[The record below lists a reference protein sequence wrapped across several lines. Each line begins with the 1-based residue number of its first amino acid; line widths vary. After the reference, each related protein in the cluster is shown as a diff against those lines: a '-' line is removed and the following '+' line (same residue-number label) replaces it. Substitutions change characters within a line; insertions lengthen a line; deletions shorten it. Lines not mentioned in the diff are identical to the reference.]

1 MTHQQILDKLAAK
14 SLVQNI
20 DEDLARLTGTAMR
33 YAKHDKEIAA
43 NLTNYI
49 LPKMILRWNCILE
62 ADSEEVTVNYKRK
75 AYIALAVTLHKYGLT
90 DKIINEKAIHAIDDL
105 NKEVVLSDDFFR
117 KTAEI
122 KAFINSKATELKRIP
137 SSPDNITFYR
147 PKDVISIQLG
157 KQYFCAYIHSHE
169 RPNESPILE
178 FYDKI
183 FDSIPKI
190 EALEKIKAKGRMY
203 DSGVTRVS
211 KFSVAGIKFLPDLAN
226 QIKLIAACVET
237 PPSNTHLDEP
247 VGLYTITD
255 IFGIQDDID
264 NLFK

>member
-14 SLVQNI
+14 ALVQNI

-33 YAKHDKEIAA
+33 YAKHDREIAA

-49 LPKMILRWNCILE
+49 LSKMLQRWNCILK
-62 ADSEEVTVNYKRK
+62 ADSSEVIINYKRK
-75 AYIALAVTLHKYGLT
+75 ANIALALTLHKYGLT
-90 DKIINEKAIHAIDDL
+90 DEIIREKAIKAIDDL
-105 NKEVVLSDDFFR
+105 NNEVVLDDDFFR

-122 KAFINSKATELKRIP
+122 KTFINSKPTELKRIP

-169 RPNESPILE
+169 RPNESPVLE

-183 FDSIPKI
+183 FDSVPKI
-190 EALEKIKAKGRMY
+190 GELEKINAKGRMN
-203 DSGVTRVS
+203 DSGVTRIS

-226 QIKLIAACVET
+226 QIKLIAACVEV
-237 PPSNTHLDEP
+237 PPFNTHLAES

-255 IFGIQDDID
+255 VFGMQDDID

>member
-20 DEDLARLTGTAMR
+20 DEDLARLTAIAMR

-49 LPKMILRWNCILE
+49 LPKMLLRWNCVLE
-62 ADSEEVTVNYKRK
+62 ADGSEVTINYKRK
-75 AYIALAVTLHKYGLT
+75 ANVALAVMLHKYGLT
-90 DKIINEKAIHAIDDL
+90 DEIITEKAISAIDDL
-105 NKEVVLSDDFFR
+105 NNEVVLGDDFFR

-122 KAFINSKATELKRIP
+122 KTFINSKPTELKRIP
-137 SSPDNITFYR
+137 SSPENITFYR

-157 KQYFCAYIHSHE
+157 EQYFCAYIHGHE

-183 FDSIPKI
+183 FDSVPEIGELQNI
-190 EALEKIKAKGRMY
+190 NAKGRMY
-203 DSGVTRVS
+203 DSGIARIS

-226 QIKLIAACVET
+226 QIKLIAACVQT
-237 PPSNTHLDEP
+237 PPSNAHLDKP
-247 VGLYTITD
+247 VGLYTISD
-255 IFGIQDDID
+255 VFGIQDDID
-264 NLFK
+264 NLFR